1 MKESH
6 VQGVA
11 TQNDPESCATARE
24 GEGEA
29 LTGAR
34 AGEVLSRE
42 MHFRGADAV
51 IRGGRQHP
59 RRRFCETPR
68 GPARSKTL
76 CTHGTYLREN
86 REVCDPLDVVARRDA
101 SGRPMAG
108 SRR

>member
-1 MKESH
+1 MEESH

-11 TQNDPESCATARE
+11 TRNDPESCATARE

-34 AGEVLSRE
+34 AGQVLSRE
-42 MHFRGADAV
+42 MHFRDADAV
-51 IRGGRQHP
+51 NRGGRQHP
-59 RRRFCETPR
+59 GRRYRETSR
-68 GPARSKTL
+68 DPARSKTL
-76 CTHGTYLREN
+76 CTYGTYLREN
-86 REVCDPLDVVARRDA
+86 REICEPLDVMARRDA